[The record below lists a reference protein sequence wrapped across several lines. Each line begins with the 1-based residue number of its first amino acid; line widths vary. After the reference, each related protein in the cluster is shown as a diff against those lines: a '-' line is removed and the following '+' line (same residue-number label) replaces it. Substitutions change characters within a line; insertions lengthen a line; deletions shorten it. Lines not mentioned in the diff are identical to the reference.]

1 MQEKRSTDGLKFPF
15 IEDLVNAGCFV
26 AWIEWP
32 NRREVEV
39 REQKPPRRAGAAD
52 RGPCEASRG
61 AQVGTTASK
70 EARKAMISAE
80 IANDQSYAKATRK
93 ASLSELPDLEAI
105 NFNEDLS
112 IAAMQQRRRC

>member
-1 MQEKRSTDGLKFPF
+1 M
-15 IEDLVNAGCFV
+15 
-26 AWIEWP
+26 
-32 NRREVEV
+32 
-39 REQKPPRRAGAAD
+39 
-52 RGPCEASRG
+52 G

>member
-1 MQEKRSTDGLKFPF
+1 MALK
-15 IEDLVNAGCFV
+15 G
-26 AWIEWP
+26 
-32 NRREVEV
+32 
-39 REQKPPRRAGAAD
+39 
-52 RGPCEASRG
+52 
-61 AQVGTTASK
+61 
-70 EARKAMISAE
+70 ARKAMISAE